1 MLYLLYSEAIN
12 NEITREGKARVSL
25 ALDLELRK
33 SANIDTESVIKHL
46 EGIFDSLTFGQL
58 RIVGKGLQTQIVYF
72 IVHLLNLAIL
82 VIAYHLP

>member
-46 EGIFDSLTFGQL
+46 EGIFNSLTFGQL
-58 RIVGKGLQTQIVYF
+58 CIVGKGLQTQIVYF
-72 IVHLLNLAIL
+72 IVRLLNLAIL
-82 VIAYHLP
+82 VTAYHLP

>member
-82 VIAYHLP
+82 VTAYHLP